1 MGPTLFRLK
10 WYKLLY
16 TKLLKNLASSDKIE
30 QIIC

>member
-1 MGPTLFRLK
+1 MGPTLFGLK

-16 TKLLKNLASSDKIE
+16 IKLLKNLASSDKIE